1 MKTVEEIIR
10 PFIEQ
15 PDMAVEGHFAVES
28 KGSKNML
35 KVSGLNKEYVMR
47 AIITCNPELRDEKNI
62 DLLLAV
68 EARVEKEMQPSETV
82 VEKSITL

>member
-35 KVSGLNKEYVMR
+35 KASGLNKDYVMR